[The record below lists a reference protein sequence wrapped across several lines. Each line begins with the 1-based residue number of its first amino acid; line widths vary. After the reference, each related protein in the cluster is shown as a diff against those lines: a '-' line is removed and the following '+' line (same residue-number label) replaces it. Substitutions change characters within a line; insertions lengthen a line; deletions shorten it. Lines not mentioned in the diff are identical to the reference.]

1 MNRRI
6 DLCLW
11 TRVNSVGDT
20 RERIIVYSRETRGL
34 AAFIFLQ
41 GSRGSHSDICRLCNC
56 LVHYKNH
63 THKWQREK
71 FNKKKKMKLNCK
83 GNELNMSSCHSGI
96 HSQASHW
103 YFWNIQSYWCNC
115 TSTIRVERR
124 PLGIHCANAAVIYTV
139 KGSITCLNRNMNG
152 TNLLRRGRRSAL
164 CPRRPC
170 WSGAGKLRLIPA
182 RGTLQNI
189 HVKSQARENHW
200 KKI

>member
-1 MNRRI
+1 MSSSEFSWRHK
-6 DLCLW
+6 
-11 TRVNSVGDT
+11 
-20 RERIIVYSRETRGL
+20 REDYSLQQGNTWAGPLLFFYR
-34 AAFIFLQ
+34 AAE
-41 GSRGSHSDICRLCNC
+41 GSHSDICRLCNC

-71 FNKKKKMKLNCK
+71 FNKKKRKEKKMKLNCK
-83 GNELNMSSCHSGI
+83 GNELKTW
-96 HSQASHW
+96 APA
-103 YFWNIQSYWCNC
+103 IQGFIPKHHLIDISEIYKSYWCNC
-115 TSTIRVERR
+115 KTTIRVERR
-124 PLGIHCANAAVIYTV
+124 PLWIRCANAAAVIYTV
-139 KGSITCLNRNMNG
+139 KGSCLDRNMNG

-170 WSGAGKLRLIPA
+170 WSGAGKLRPIPA